1 MMMLNSIDITK
12 YKCCIFDLDGTLIDS
27 TGVWHKVDID
37 FLEKRGIAI
46 PDDFIEEIKIHTFES
61 GAKYVVERFGLD
73 ENPKE
78 IISEWFDMAVFAYDN
93 EIKLKDGVK
102 ELLEFIKQ
110 QGLKIALATSSD
122 RKLFEKCLKRN
133 GIYDFFDS
141 FTQTSEVARGKSFPD
156 VYECAALKCGVKK
169 EDCIVFEDVL
179 AAVKGAKKGG
189 FFTVAV
195 QDKASAQ
202 DEVQI
207 KEAADLYIKN
217 YSELQ
222 FFTLT
227 SPCSLCVVDV

>member
-1 MMMLNSIDITK
+1 MLNSIDITK

-93 EIKLKDGVK
+93 EIKLKNGVK

-156 VYECAALKCGVKK
+156 VYECAALKCGVEK
-169 EDCIVFEDVL
+169 EDCIVFEDR
-179 AAVKGAKKGG
+179 K
-189 FFTVAV
+189 
-195 QDKASAQ
+195 S
-202 DEVQI
+202 
-207 KEAADLYIKN
+207 
-217 YSELQ
+217 
-222 FFTLT
+222 
-227 SPCSLCVVDV
+227 VV

>member
-27 TGVWHKVDID
+27 TGVWHRVDID

-102 ELLEFIKQ
+102 ELLGFIKQ

-133 GIYDFFDS
+133 VFMIFLI
-141 FTQTSEVARGKSFPD
+141 
-156 VYECAALKCGVKK
+156 ALHRQVKLQEEK
-169 EDCIVFEDVL
+169 VFQM
-179 AAVKGAKKGG
+179 
-189 FFTVAV
+189 FM
-195 QDKASAQ
+195 SA
-202 DEVQI
+202 
-207 KEAADLYIKN
+207 
-217 YSELQ
+217 
-222 FFTLT
+222 
-227 SPCSLCVVDV
+227 PH